1 MRKYVFILLLAFLMA
16 ACGERRGSGA
26 ERTPDVDTIP
36 MMVMQI
42 QKCSRLYTSEYQI
55 HKIVTFSD
63 TMSVSGQFMH
73 KSFKIGLPMGKR
85 RIAIPV
91 MATVKAYVDFKD
103 FSAKNIR
110 QDGKKIEIELPDPQV
125 TMTSTQIDHE
135 HVKQKVSF
143 FRSKFTD
150 EEITH
155 IQQQGRADIL
165 RVLPKMGMAEDARQ
179 SAARQLIPIVEQ
191 LGYRPEDVV
200 ITFRRDF
207 NWNDIPALIKP
218 AE

>member
-1 MRKYVFILLLAFLMA
+1 MRKYVLILLLALLMA
-16 ACGERRGSGA
+16 ACGREGEIGN
-26 ERTPDVDTIP
+26 EKTPTVDTIP

-42 QKCSRLYTSEYQI
+42 QKCSRFYTSEYQI

-63 TMSVSGQFMH
+63 TMSVSGQFLN
-73 KSFKIGLPMGKR
+73 KVFKIGLPLGKR

-91 MATVKAYVDFKD
+91 TATVKAYVDFKN
-103 FSAKNIR
+103 FSAKNIHKT
-110 QDGKKIEIELPDPQV
+110 GKSIEIILPDPQV

-165 RVLPKMGMAEDARQ
+165 RALPQLGMAENARQ

-191 LGYRPEDVV
+191 LGYKPEDVV
-200 ITFRRDF
+200 ITFRKNF

>member
-16 ACGERRGSGA
+16 ACGGGGETGN
-26 ERTPDVDTIP
+26 EKTPAVDTIP

-63 TMSVSGQFMH
+63 TMSLSGQFLN
-73 KSFKIGLPMGKR
+73 KKFKLGLPVGKR

-91 MATVKAYVDFKD
+91 TATVKAYVDFKD
-103 FSAKNIR
+103 FSVKNVR
-110 QDGKKIEIELPDPQV
+110 RNGNKIEIILPDPQV
-125 TMTSTQIDHE
+125 TMTSTLIDHK

-143 FRSKFTD
+143 FRSKFSD

-165 RVLPKMGMAEDARQ
+165 HTLPHLGMAEDARQ
-179 SAARQLIPIVEQ
+179 SAARQLIPIMEQ
-191 LGYRPEDVV
+191 MGYRPEDVV
-200 ITFRRDF
+200 ITFRKNF